1 MLYSQTDKKISI
13 KNLILNFKKVLKRE
27 IGLKMKQFILF
38 LILFTPFIVWGETN
52 EKEIIFY
59 VEMTINEKSQVEIE
73 KFSNH
78 YQDRVNVNEAGA
90 LEWKFFKSDTNK
102 VIEIIRWSDSDAIK
116 IHIEN
121 ISEVGF
127 LQKDFESYTDHYV
140 INEISV
146 LGQVTEE
153 VKLMLL
159 GIGVPIAFSPL
170 IAGFSK

>member
-1 MLYSQTDKKISI
+1 
-13 KNLILNFKKVLKRE
+13 
-27 IGLKMKQFILF
+27 
-38 LILFTPFIVWGETN
+38 
-52 EKEIIFY
+52 
-59 VEMTINEKSQVEIE
+59 
-73 KFSNH
+73 
-78 YQDRVNVNEAGA
+78 NEAGA

-121 ISEVGF
+121 ISEGGF

-159 GIGVPIAFSPL
+159 SIGVPIAFSPL

>member
-1 MLYSQTDKKISI
+1 MI
-13 KNLILNFKKVLKRE
+13 VL
-27 IGLKMKQFILF
+27 
-38 LILFTPFIVWGETN
+38 T
-52 EKEIIFY
+52 
-59 VEMTINEKSQVEIE
+59 
-73 KFSNH
+73 
-78 YQDRVNVNEAGA
+78 
-90 LEWKFFKSDTNK
+90 
-102 VIEIIRWSDSDAIK
+102 
-116 IHIEN
+116 HIEN
-121 ISEVGF
+121 ISEGGF